1 MIQVNRLY
9 SSLVFPALV
18 ARILVLYAT
27 IEGHTARIA
36 ERVAGRLR
44 GAGHDVDLQP
54 ACEEA
59 DLHGYEAVMVGASI
73 HYGHHPA
80 SLRTLLRRHRAALAA
95 RPSAFFSVSLSAKE
109 RYLQRFLREVDWQP
123 QATATFAG
131 ALQYSKYGPVK
142 RLVMRAFVTLTGRDT
157 DMSRDYE
164 YTDWDAVDRFSEA
177 FARRSFADRHDSR
190 ALSSQAG

>member
-1 MIQVNRLY
+1 M
-9 SSLVFPALV
+9 

-44 GAGHDVDLQP
+44 GAGHVVDVLP
-54 ACEEA
+54 ACDDA
-59 DLHGYEAVMVGASI
+59 DLRGYEAVIVGASI

-80 SLRTLLRRHRAALAA
+80 PLRALLRRELATLAA
-95 RPSAFFSVSLSAKE
+95 RPGAFFSVSLSAKE
-109 RYLQRFLREVDWQP
+109 RYLQRFLRQVGWRP

-131 ALQYSKYGPVK
+131 ALQYSKYGPLK
-142 RLVMRAFVTLTGRDT
+142 RLVMLVFTTLAGRDT

-177 FARRSFADRHDSR
+177 FARQSFADHPGSR
-190 ALSSQAG
+190 ALSSPAG

>member
-1 MIQVNRLY
+1 M
-9 SSLVFPALV
+9 

-36 ERVAGRLR
+36 ERVAGALR
-44 GAGHDVDLQP
+44 SHGHEVDMLP
-54 ACEEA
+54 ACPEA
-59 DLHGYEAVMVGASI
+59 DLPGYEAVVVGASI

-80 SLRTLLRRHRAALAA
+80 SLRTLLRRNRAALAA
-95 RPSAFFSVSLSAKE
+95 RPAAFFSVSLGAKE
-109 RYLQRFLREVDWQP
+109 RYLQRFLRQVGWQP

-142 RLVMRAFVTLTGRDT
+142 RLVMLAFATMMGRNTDT
-157 DMSRDYE
+157 SRDCE

-177 FARRSFADRHDSR
+177 FARHVLAGR
-190 ALSSQAG
+190 AG